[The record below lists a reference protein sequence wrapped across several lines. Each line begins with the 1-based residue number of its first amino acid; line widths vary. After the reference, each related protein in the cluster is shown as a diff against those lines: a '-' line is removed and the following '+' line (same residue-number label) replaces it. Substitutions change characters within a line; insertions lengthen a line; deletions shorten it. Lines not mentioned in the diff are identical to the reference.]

1 MQNRASRW
9 HWLTILAVANLVIW
23 VALAGLVGLV
33 VGDKLNLGVETMLR
47 QGQATAAA
55 AWEQI
60 AEGEGAPADLLPAGD
75 GPEAPTTGPATSK
88 PTQVAQAQPS
98 TAVQW
103 PEQPAARATASP
115 EPIATSALATPALNP
130 AGMTVVVAEP
140 TATQPAAT
148 ETVAPSQSPT
158 EPPLLHT
165 PLLLSDPEIHS
176 LASLDTQMKRS
187 ASGRPVQIRYR
198 EAALNREVAQLSEHN
213 PDLPFREVN
222 IDLKRDAVVLTGK
235 VTVLGFQVDA
245 TVTGQVTVEECLP
258 HLEIESVAV
267 AGIMTPR
274 FVRDEVEKMVLDAM
288 TWYPADYPLCL
299 EQIVLE
305 ETRATVYGH
314 RR

>member
-47 QGQATAAA
+47 QGQATAAV
-55 AWEQI
+55 AWEQM
-60 AEGEGAPADLLPAGD
+60 AEGSGAPASNGPASD
-75 GPEAPTTGPATSK
+75 GPGAPAAGPVTNM
-88 PTQVAQAQPS
+88 PTQATQAQVA

-103 PEQPAARATASP
+103 PAQPEAQATAGP
-115 EPIATSALATPALNP
+115 EPIATSAFATPALNP

-148 ETVAPSQSPT
+148 ETVPPSQSPT
-158 EPPLLHT
+158 EPALLHT

-176 LASLDTQMKRS
+176 LASLDAQMKHS
-187 ASGRPVQIRYR
+187 ASGRPVQIRYQ
-198 EAALNREVAQLSEHN
+198 ETTLNREVAQLSEHN
-213 PDLPFREVN
+213 PDLPFRDVN
-222 IDLKRDAVVLTGK
+222 IDLKREAVVLTGK

-274 FVRDEVEKMVLDAM
+274 FVRDEVEKMVMDAM